1 VEGRAPRDDN
11 GSKCGGDSLSSAT
24 FESRHFIRA
33 RTIMPDDIAPPPQA
47 GPALPASLPHN
58 LEAEQF
64 LLGAVLLDNEAIE
77 RVDTFLRAEHF
88 YDPVHARIYEVM
100 KRNIDRGLL
109 ADPVVLKAHFAT
121 EGTLAELGGE
131 EYLRVLAASVPSLA
145 HIGDYGR
152 AIFETYQRRGL
163 VHLGHEVA
171 ARALD
176 QDVENGPR
184 EQIEEAEQQLYSL
197 AEVGRFGGGFAPFR
211 EAAARAIELA
221 AQAAKTGRAL
231 SGVTTGIGALDRRLG
246 GLQKSDLVI
255 IAGRPG
261 MGKTALATNIAFNA
275 SRRAREHMDVDG
287 TAGEGANVAFFSLEM
302 SSEQLAQRIISGE
315 TGIPSDKV
323 RKGEISQ
330 EDYET
335 FCQKLAEIERI
346 PLFIDETGALSIAAL
361 AARARRLKRTE
372 GLGLIVIDYIQ
383 LMNSS
388 VRRKSDNRVLEVTE
402 ITTGLKAL
410 AKELNVPIVALS
422 QLSRAVESRD
432 DKRPLLSDLRE
443 SGSIEQDADVVLFV
457 YREAYYLPKEPPDD
471 VSDVEGWMR
480 QREAIEEQA
489 EVRIA
494 KHRHGPT
501 GDVKLRYE
509 GYKTKFSDPED
520 ASYDRMWQR

>member
-1 VEGRAPRDDN
+1 MALGNVVPIAQSGEAG
-11 GSKCGGDSLSSAT
+11 
-24 FESRHFIRA
+24 
-33 RTIMPDDIAPPPQA
+33 APP
-47 GPALPASLPHN
+47 SLPHN

-64 LLGAVLLDNEAIE
+64 LLGAILLDNEAIE
-77 RVDTFLRAEHF
+77 RVDTFLKAEHF

-109 ADPVVLKAHFAT
+109 ADPVVLKAHFAS

-131 EYLRVLAASVPSLA
+131 EYLRVLASSVPSLA
-145 HIGDYGR
+145 HVTDYGR

-163 VHLGHEVA
+163 VHLGHEVS

-176 QDVENGPR
+176 EGVENSPR
-184 EQIEEAEQQLYSL
+184 DQIEQAEQQLYSL
-197 AEVGRFGGGFAPFR
+197 AEVGRFGGGFHPFR

-221 AQAAKTGRAL
+221 AQAAKTGRAI

-255 IAGRPG
+255 LAGRPG

-275 SRRAREHMDVDG
+275 ARRAREQMDIDG
-287 TAGEGANVAFFSLEM
+287 TTGDGANVAFFSLEM
-302 SSEQLAQRIISGE
+302 SAEQLAQRIISGE

-330 EDYET
+330 EDYEV
-335 FCQKLAEIERI
+335 FCQKLGEIERI

-383 LMNSS
+383 LMTSS
-388 VRRKSDNRVLEVTE
+388 ARRKSDNRVLEVTE

-410 AKELNVPIVALS
+410 AKELNVPILALS
-422 QLSRAVESRD
+422 QLSRAVESRE

-443 SGSIEQDADVVLFV
+443 SGSIEQDADVVMFV

-471 VSDVEGWMR
+471 TADVEAWMR
-480 QREAIEEQA
+480 QREAVEEQA

-501 GDVKLRYE
+501 GDVALRFE
-509 GYKTKFSDPED
+509 GHRTRFGDLD
-520 ASYDRMWQR
+520 APSYDQMWHG